1 MRNSLAVNPMGLLKL
16 LAFPLTGPLAIAKV
30 VRDEAERQ
38 LYDEDAIHRQMAELQ
53 QRHRAGEIADEDFDA
68 QEEALFERL
77 LDARQ
82 HHRQNQIGTED

>member
-1 MRNSLAVNPMGLLKL
+1 MGLLKL
-16 LAFPLTGPLAIAKV
+16 LAIPLTGPLWVANV

-38 LYDEDAIHRQMAELQ
+38 FYDEDAIRGQIATLQ
-53 QRHRAGEIADEDFDA
+53 QQYQAGEIGAEFFDR

-82 HHRQNQIGTED
+82 YHRQRERQQQER